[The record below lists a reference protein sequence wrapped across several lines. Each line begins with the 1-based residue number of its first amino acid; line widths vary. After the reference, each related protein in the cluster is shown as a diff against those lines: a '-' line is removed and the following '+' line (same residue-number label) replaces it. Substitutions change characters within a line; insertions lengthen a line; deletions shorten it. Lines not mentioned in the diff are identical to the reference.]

1 MPRAPIGLVGKLPA
15 SADFVRIRAQT
26 ELFQALLGW
35 LVDGVQS
42 AAARGTGHA
51 PDGAPGEGGVL
62 AFCYEHRPLDNR
74 GAERRGGTTALGGAL
89 APSVDQAGRRFPIAA
104 ASELRLDADLSQ
116 HPELLPLVLESVWA
130 TTAQLVIDLQSVDRA
145 ALEAAVLH
153 ADPPQADIDIDVPA
167 ALAAYRGW
175 TRDLELDDF
184 IALVF
189 DGDEAHA
196 AGALALTEDAVAPY
210 VGVDKPDTPLAL
222 RLPLG
227 QAGGAAVCFWLDLV
241 VRLTGWR
248 CTVPSFFWS
257 HDGASG
263 ALMLHLGRVSPSALS
278 ELWLPTGR
286 SDEVCDL
293 VAPERS
299 YRSPQTSRWERII
312 REPHQP
318 VSDLLRAA
326 AAKTHRA

>member
-1 MPRAPIGLVGKLPA
+1 LPRAPIGLVGKLPA
-15 SADFVRIRAQT
+15 SADFLRVGAHTQ
-26 ELFQALLGW
+26 LFQALLGW

-42 AAARGTGHA
+42 AAARGTGFA
-51 PDGAPGEGGVL
+51 PEAPPGEGAVL
-62 AFCYEHRPLDNR
+62 AFCYKNRSHPGRPSSGR
-74 GAERRGGTTALGGAL
+74 IGTTALGGAL
-89 APSVDQAGRRFPIAA
+89 APSSDQAGRRFPIAA
-104 ASELRLDADLSQ
+104 ASELLLDAELSQ
-116 HPELLPLVLESVWA
+116 HPEALPLVLESVWA
-130 TTAQLVIDLQSVDRA
+130 TTAQLVLDLQSVDRA
-145 ALEAAVLH
+145 ALDAAPLH
-153 ADPPQADIDIDVPA
+153 ADADVDVHA

-175 TRDLELDDF
+175 TRDLDLDDF

-189 DGDEAHA
+189 DGDAARA

-210 VGVDKPDTPLAL
+210 VGVENPDTPLAL

-227 QAGGAAVCFWLDLV
+227 QAGGAAVCFWLDLI

-248 CTVPSFFWS
+248 QTAPSFFWS

-263 ALMLHLGRVSPSALS
+263 TLMLHLGRVSPSVLS

-299 YRSPQTSRWERII
+299 FRSPQTSRWERAIA
-312 REPHQP
+312 EPDQA
-318 VSDLLRAA
+318 VADLLRAA
-326 AAKTHRA
+326 ASRTQRA

>member
-1 MPRAPIGLVGKLPA
+1 LPRAPLGLVGKLPA
-15 SADFVRIRAQT
+15 SADFLRIRAQA
-26 ELFQALLGW
+26 EVFQSLLGW

-42 AAARGTGHA
+42 AAARGHSYA
-51 PDGAPGEGGVL
+51 PDSPGEGGVL
-62 AFCYEHRPLDNR
+62 AMCYRSR
-74 GAERRGGTTALGGAL
+74 KGTSALGGAL
-89 APSVDQAGRRFPIAA
+89 APSRDQAGRRFPIAA
-104 ASELRLDADLSQ
+104 ASELLLDADLNQ
-116 HPELLPLVLESVWA
+116 HPETLPLVLESVWA
-130 TTAQLVIDLQSVDRA
+130 VSSQLVTELQALDRA
-145 ALEAAVLH
+145 ALESAPLQV
-153 ADPPQADIDIDVPA
+153 DVDVDVHA

-189 DGDEAHA
+189 DGDPSHA
-196 AGALALTEDAVAPY
+196 ASALALVEDAVAPY
-210 VGVDKPDTPLAL
+210 VAIENPDTPLAL

-227 QAGGAAVCFWLDLV
+227 QAGGAAVCFWLDLI

-248 CTVPSFFWS
+248 RTVPSFFWS

-263 ALMLHLGRVSPSALS
+263 ALMLHLGRVPPAVLS

-299 YRSPQTSRWERII
+299 FRSPQTSRWERII
-312 REPHQP
+312 GDPNQA
-318 VSDLLRAA
+318 VADLLRAA
-326 AAKTHRA
+326 AAKTHRV